1 MHLYQAC
8 LLSGIMWVT
17 EKSLLLR
24 MCLFKLYLLKR
35 RPKIFSFHG
44 NMDLVKLQVAYHMS
58 VLGWTFPQ
66 ARKLAADTTGW
77 TFFFIQNPFILFFS
91 PQISISQPLICSW
104 LIMLICVNI
113 SAVMMHFFSAK
124 NKTWANK
131 ITSRFNRST
140 KQQVLFKQ
148 YICDAY
154 KWQRNYLLLKFD
166 LVIFSHKWF

>member
-66 ARKLAADTTGW
+66 ARKLAAGTTGW
-77 TFFFIQNPFILFFS
+77 TFFYTKSIYLFFF
-91 PQISISQPLICSW
+91 PQISISQLLTCSW

-113 SAVMMHFFSAK
+113 SAVMMHCFSAK

-148 YICDAY
+148 YICYPY
-154 KWQRNYLLLKFD
+154 KW
-166 LVIFSHKWF
+166 